1 MNNKHDSLRKQLKK
15 YLSNVSIDKS
25 QINNI
30 AHNCNMAKNSIKTIA
45 RDLVAQGFLRKIGQ
59 NFKLSDWVTKL

>member
-1 MNNKHDSLRKQLKK
+1 MT
-15 YLSNVSIDKS
+15 
-25 QINNI
+25 
-30 AHNCNMAKNSIKTIA
+30 KNSIKTIA

>member
-25 QINNI
+25 QIKNI